1 MTPTP
6 PSATASDN
14 SPDFRVV
21 RKRNRVPLSCAPCRN
36 RKLKCNRLSPCDN
49 CTKRGDAGS
58 CTYAAP
64 STKRKGTKNNDNK
77 NVGEQTPDDMQNR
90 IDRLEGLVLSLMT
103 NGSSAPGPAAAG
115 EALSAGGSSGMPSG
129 SLGPDLDNELD
140 GNDDMHDDDDDDN
153 ESETENVTKSFGILK
168 VDQDNKK
175 TFYVGE
181 AHWAA
186 LLNEIGEVK
195 NYFVAHRTEYEA
207 QMEKVAQSRR
217 EMGTD
222 VGSGPALLFG
232 ATIPPSRNEI
242 LAQIPSRYMSDILIG
257 RYFNT
262 FDPATHILHGPTFQ
276 RQYNAHWADSSR
288 TSIVWVAMLFAMMR
302 LAMLSYG
309 REGDEPPEFRGKCQ
323 DLAANYRTQMAHC
336 LITADYTK
344 PHNHIIETLIFHLHA
359 EYTSN
364 RDAEASVWVLVG
376 MIARLAMRMG
386 YHRDPKHFPNLTP
399 FQGEMR
405 RRIWTFVRSAD
416 LLFSFQVALPSMIRI
431 GDSDTELPSNLFDD
445 EFEEESKTLPISRPN
460 NEATPISYMVAK
472 GRLAYGFGRVLEE
485 TTSVHRRG
493 YDEVLK
499 IDKGLRDIYDAI
511 PDYLKLKPMREMS
524 LAPISLIMA
533 RFSLATIYHKSQVV
547 LHRRYIRQARGNNR
561 YMYSRRT
568 CLDSALQL
576 LSFQMTQ
583 HQASQERG
591 RLRSVRSHVNSLT
604 THDFLL
610 AASVVVMDLYNQR
623 DARPEANG
631 NDVSTPS
638 TTVSGSGS
646 ISQGS
651 NASAPS
657 PAEAPYCAGMTCTK
671 DDLLRALEGSQ
682 KVWVAS
688 RDYSME
694 AYKASEL
701 LGVLLQQL
709 RLPSQSQPAP
719 PQQSS
724 NMQPSPYQ
732 QQANSNDDERSAA
745 MGLGMLQQQQQ
756 QQQAQAQQQ
765 PILQNANQFW
775 PGDAKNMSNI
785 FPSNPDTPGF
795 GGSFMPTSGNSPFPN
810 NIFDGA
816 WAQGGDGSN
825 MNVDWEAFDQAFQM
839 SNVNMDPAANPW
851 SIQNPNSPSNNIFGQ
866 TTTSSPDSS
875 SNNQDSSSFGMP
887 TNSSTSGT
895 TNFYGQNI
903 SNPALGNGGGGPMN
917 FSFDT
922 GTMDYNGISRSS
934 STGVGT
940 DSMGPVLSETDTNSG
955 GDGGQSAGEVFMG
968 VQSPVPGGYTGWKWK

>member
-1 MTPTP
+1 
-6 PSATASDN
+6 
-14 SPDFRVV
+14 
-21 RKRNRVPLSCAPCRN
+21 
-36 RKLKCNRLSPCDN
+36 
-49 CTKRGDAGS
+49 
-58 CTYAAP
+58 
-64 STKRKGTKNNDNK
+64 
-77 NVGEQTPDDMQNR
+77 MQNR

-103 NGSSAPGPAAAG
+103 NGSSAPGPGAAN
-115 EALSAGGSSGMPSG
+115 EALSAGDSMPSG

-140 GNDDMHDDDDDDN
+140 DAKAATEDDN
-153 ESETENVTKSFGILK
+153 ESETEGVTKSFGVLK
-168 VDQDNKK
+168 VDPENKK

-181 AHWAA
+181 AHWAS

-195 NYFVAHRTEYEA
+195 NYFVAHRQEYEA
-207 QMEKVAQSRR
+207 QMQKVARSRL
-217 EMGTD
+217 EMGAD
-222 VGSGPALLFG
+222 VGAGPALLFG
-232 ATIPPSRNEI
+232 STVPPSRNEI

-276 RQYNAHWADSSR
+276 RQYNAHWEDSSR
-288 TSIVWVAMLFAMMR
+288 SSIVWIAMLFAMMR

-376 MIARLAMRMG
+376 MIARLSMRMG

-431 GDSDTELPSNLFDD
+431 GDSDTGLPANLFDD
-445 EFEEESKTLPISRPN
+445 EFEEESKTLPASRPT
-460 NEATPISYMVAK
+460 NEATPISYMIAK
-472 GRLAYGFGRVLEE
+472 GRLAFGFGRVLEE
-485 TTSVHRRG
+485 INGVNRKG

-499 IDKGLRDIYDAI
+499 IDKGLRDIYDEI

-524 LAPISLIMA
+524 LAPITLIVA

-561 YMYSRRT
+561 FVYSRRT
-568 CLDSALQL
+568 CLDSAVQL
-576 LSFQMTQ
+576 LSFQQTQ

-604 THDFLL
+604 THDYLL
-610 AASVVVMDLYNQR
+610 AASVLVMDLYQQR
-623 DARPEANG
+623 DRATAAEG

-638 TTVSGSGS
+638 TSVSGGS

-651 NASAPS
+651 NVSQGEGGYVS
-657 PAEAPYCAGMTCTK
+657 GLQYSR
-671 DDLLRALEGSQ
+671 DDLLRALEESQ
-682 KVWVAS
+682 RVWQSS

-701 LGVLLQQL
+701 LNVLLQQM
-709 RLPSQSQPAP
+709 RLPYGTDSRGPTNSQSP
-719 PQQSS
+719 PQQYNSERTAAMTL
-724 NMQPSPYQ
+724 NMLQNGGAQPSSTMSQSVP
-732 QQANSNDDERSAA
+732 
-745 MGLGMLQQQQQ
+745 
-756 QQQAQAQQQ
+756 
-765 PILQNANQFW
+765 W
-775 PGDAKNMSNI
+775 PGDAKNMANI

-795 GGSFMPTSGNSPFPN
+795 GANFNMPSGNSPFPSN
-810 NIFDGA
+810 LFDGA
-816 WAQGGDGSN
+816 WAAGGGDGNN
-825 MNVDWEAFDQAFQM
+825 MNLDW
-839 SNVNMDPAANPW
+839 VR
-851 SIQNPNSPSNNIFGQ
+851 
-866 TTTSSPDSS
+866 SSP
-875 SNNQDSSSFGMP
+875 F
-887 TNSSTSGT
+887 
-895 TNFYGQNI
+895 
-903 SNPALGNGGGGPMN
+903 
-917 FSFDT
+917 FS
-922 GTMDYNGISRSS
+922 YPQ
-934 STGVGT
+934 
-940 DSMGPVLSETDTNSG
+940 PV
-955 GDGGQSAGEVFMG
+955 
-968 VQSPVPGGYTGWKWK
+968 

>member
-1 MTPTP
+1 M
-6 PSATASDN
+6 
-14 SPDFRVV
+14 
-21 RKRNRVPLSCAPCRN
+21 
-36 RKLKCNRLSPCDN
+36 
-49 CTKRGDAGS
+49 G
-58 CTYAAP
+58 
-64 STKRKGTKNNDNK
+64 
-77 NVGEQTPDDMQNR
+77 
-90 IDRLEGLVLSLMT
+90 
-103 NGSSAPGPAAAG
+103 
-115 EALSAGGSSGMPSG
+115 SG
-129 SLGPDLDNELD
+129 SLGPNLDNELD
-140 GNDDMHDDDDDDN
+140 DSQAMEDVPDDA
-153 ESETENVTKSFGILK
+153 SETDDVTKSFGILK
-168 VDQDNKK
+168 VDQENKK

-195 NYFVAHRTEYEA
+195 NYFVAHKKEYEA

-232 ATIPPSRNEI
+232 ATVPPSRGEI
-242 LAQIPSRYMSDILIG
+242 LAQIPSRYMSDILVG

-276 RQYNAHWADSSR
+276 RQYNAHWQDSSK

-386 YHRDPKHFPNLTP
+386 YHRDPKFFPNLTP

-431 GDSDTELPSNLFDD
+431 GDSDTELPNNLFDD
-445 EFEEESKTLPISRPN
+445 EFDEDSKALPPSRPA
-460 NEATPISYMVAK
+460 NEATPISYMIAK
-472 GRLAYGFGRVLEE
+472 GRLSFGFGRVLEE
-485 TTSVHRRG
+485 INGVNRKG

-499 IDKGLRDIYDAI
+499 IDKGLRDIYDGI

-533 RFSLATIYHKSQVV
+533 RFSLATVYHKSQCV
-547 LHRRYIRQARGNNR
+547 LHRRYMRQARGNNR

-568 CLDSALQL
+568 CIDSGMQL
-576 LSFQMTQ
+576 LSFQHTQ

-610 AASVVVMDLYNQR
+610 AATVVCMDLYNQR
-623 DARPEANG
+623 DKPTSGEAA

-638 TTVSGSGS
+638 TSVSGGS
-646 ISQGS
+646 VSQGS
-651 NASAPS
+651 NMSQGDNTYIPGLQYS
-657 PAEAPYCAGMTCTK
+657 R
-671 DDLLRALEGSQ
+671 DDLIKALEES
-682 KVWVAS
+682 KRVWSAN
-688 RDYSME
+688 RDFSME

-701 LGVLLQQL
+701 LNVLLNHL
-709 RLPSQSQPAP
+709 RLPYPTNSPNNQGSSVQATPQSNDEQNAAMTLNML
-719 PQQSS
+719 QSGQ
-724 NMQPSPYQ
+724 NVMNNPSPMGG
-732 QQANSNDDERSAA
+732 SA
-745 MGLGMLQQQQQ
+745 MGPPGQTG
-756 QQQAQAQQQ
+756 
-765 PILQNANQFW
+765 QF
-775 PGDAKNMSNI
+775 PGEHKGFGSV
-785 FPSNPDTPGF
+785 FPGSSNPDTPGF
-795 GGSFMPTSGNSPFPN
+795 GNFGNLPNNAPSPFPN
-810 NIFDGA
+810 LFDGA
-816 WAQGGDGSN
+816 WAGNGN
-825 MNVDWEAFDQAFQM
+825 AMNVDWV
-839 SNVNMDPAANPW
+839 SSILTAARTLALTIRRMHGIVHSRTWVIWHWTRRP
-851 SIQNPNSPSNNIFGQ
+851 
-866 TTTSSPDSS
+866 TSSAAQAVLAICSR
-875 SNNQDSSSFGMP
+875 
-887 TNSSTSGT
+887 TS
-895 TNFYGQNI
+895 
-903 SNPALGNGGGGPMN
+903 PAL
-917 FSFDT
+917 T
-922 GTMDYNGISRSS
+922 
-934 STGVGT
+934 
-940 DSMGPVLSETDTNSG
+940 
-955 GDGGQSAGEVFMG
+955 A
-968 VQSPVPGGYTGWKWK
+968 

>member
-1 MTPTP
+1 
-6 PSATASDN
+6 
-14 SPDFRVV
+14 
-21 RKRNRVPLSCAPCRN
+21 VPLSCAPCRH
-36 RKLKCNRLSPCDN
+36 RKLKCNRQSPCDN
-49 CTKRGDAGS
+49 CTKRGDSGS

-64 STKRKGTKNNDNK
+64 TTKKKGGSSQNNANQ
-77 NVGEQTPDDMQNR
+77 NPDDMQNR

-103 NGSSAPGPAAAG
+103 NGSSAPGTAAAN
-115 EALSAGGSSGMPSG
+115 EALSANSSMPSG

-140 GNDDMHDDDDDDN
+140 ESQDMDDMQDDA
-153 ESETENVTKSFGILK
+153 SETDDVTKSFGILK
-168 VDQDNKK
+168 VDQENKK

-195 NYFVAHRTEYEA
+195 NYFVAHKQEYEA

-222 VGSGPALLFG
+222 VGAGPALLFG
-232 ATIPPSRNEI
+232 ATVPPSRSEI

-276 RQYNAHWADSSR
+276 RQYNAHWQDSSK

-344 PHNHIIETLIFHLHA
+344 PHNYIIETLIFHLHA

-386 YHRDPKHFPNLTP
+386 YHRDPKFFPNLSP

-431 GDSDTELPSNLFDD
+431 GDSDTDLPNNLFDD
-445 EFEEESKTLPISRPN
+445 EFDEDTKVLPASRPA
-460 NEATPISYMVAK
+460 NEATPISYMIAK
-472 GRLAYGFGRVLEE
+472 GKLSFGFGRVLEE
-485 TTSVHRRG
+485 INGVSRKG
-493 YDEVLK
+493 YDEILK
-499 IDKGLRDIYDAI
+499 IDKGLRDIYDSI

-533 RFSLATIYHKSQVV
+533 RFSLATVYHKSQCV
-547 LHRRYIRQARGNNR
+547 LHRRYVRLARPNNR

-568 CLDSALQL
+568 CIDSAMQL
-576 LSFQMTQ
+576 LSFQLTQ

-610 AASVVVMDLYNQR
+610 AATIVCMDLYQQR
-623 DARPEANG
+623 DRPTG
-631 NDVSTPS
+631 GDSSVDVSTPS
-638 TTVSGSGS
+638 TSVSGGS
-646 ISQGS
+646 VSQGS
-651 NASAPS
+651 NMSQGDGAYIPGLS
-657 PAEAPYCAGMTCTK
+657 YTR
-671 DDLLRALEGSQ
+671 DDLLKALEESRR
-682 KVWVAS
+682 VWVTN
-688 RDYSME
+688 RDFSME

-701 LGVLLQQL
+701 LNVLLNHL
-709 RLPSQSQPAP
+709 RLPYPSSP
-719 PQQSS
+719 PV
-724 NMQPSPYQ
+724 N
-732 QQANSNDDERSAA
+732 QAAGTRSMGQTNDEQNAA
-745 MGLGMLQQQQQ
+745 MTLNMLQSGQSTGSTGLSPMPGMPMGPPG
-756 QQQAQAQQQ
+756 Q
-765 PILQNANQFW
+765 PGQFAGNGKGFNTMF
-775 PGDAKNMSNI
+775 PGGSDPN
-785 FPSNPDTPGF
+785 TPGF
-795 GGSFMPTSGNSPFPN
+795 GFSNMPNDAPSPFPN
-810 NIFDGA
+810 LFDGA
-816 WAQGGDGSN
+816 WAGSGN
-825 MNVDWEAFDQAFQM
+825 AMNVDW
-839 SNVNMDPAANPW
+839 V
-851 SIQNPNSPSNNIFGQ
+851 
-866 TTTSSPDSS
+866 
-875 SNNQDSSSFGMP
+875 
-887 TNSSTSGT
+887 SST
-895 TNFYGQNI
+895 NFVIQINA
-903 SNPALGNGGGGPMN
+903 NTL
-917 FSFDT
+917 
-922 GTMDYNGISRSS
+922 
-934 STGVGT
+934 
-940 DSMGPVLSETDTNSG
+940 
-955 GDGGQSAGEVFMG
+955 
-968 VQSPVPGGYTGWKWK
+968 